1 MNTTMILGASPL
13 TMSSREIAELTGKQI
28 SHVHRDIRAMLG
40 ALVGI
45 SDGYMTGAAL
55 DWDFR
60 QGEMSKVL
68 DHPEVAGVTVDFD
81 SRGYAR
87 QVNLP
92 KDLTI
97 TLVAG
102 YNVKVRHAIVKRWQE
117 LEAQQTQA
125 FAIPKSLTEAL
136 RLAADLSEQNERLAL
151 ERDTAVRT
159 KAEIGSRR
167 EATAMATAAAKAKE
181 VARLKHELGRSQQ
194 HATVIA
200 VEKATGRKFAKNA
213 YVALRRATKEYG
225 LAAVEVVD
233 ARYGSVKAWPAIAWR
248 EAYAVEL
255 ADIFPSAEAA

>member
-1 MNTTMILGASPL
+1 MNTSMILGASPL
-13 TMSSREIAELTGKQI
+13 TMSSREIAELTGKEP
-28 SHVHRDIRAMLG
+28 SHVNRDIRAMLD
-40 ALVGI
+40 ALA
-45 SDGYMTGAAL
+45 D
-55 DWDFR
+55 DP
-60 QGEMSKVL
+60 EL
-68 DHPEVAGVTVDFD
+68 DHVREEKDA
-81 SRGYAR
+81 RGYTAAFHLGR
-87 QVNLP
+87 E
-92 KDLTI
+92 LTY
-97 TLVAG
+97 TLLAG
-102 YNVKVRHAIVKRWQE
+102 YSIALRRRVVARWQE
-117 LEAQQTQA
+117 LEAQQAQA
-125 FAIPKSLTEAL
+125 FAIPKSLPEAL

-181 VARLKHELGRSQQ
+181 VVRLKHELGRSQQ

-248 EAYAVEL
+248 EAYGIEL
-255 ADIFPSAEAA
+255 AEIFPSAEAA

>member
-1 MNTTMILGASPL
+1 MITSMILGASPL
-13 TMSSREIAELTGKQI
+13 TMSSREIAELTGKE
-28 SHVHRDIRAMLG
+28 HPNVMRDIRVMLEELG
-40 ALVGI
+40 EDVLRFEDI
-45 SDGYMTGAAL
+45 YSDAYGR
-55 DWDFR
+55 WQPCF
-60 QGEMSKVL
+60 
-68 DHPEVAGVTVDFD
+68 
-81 SRGYAR
+81 
-87 QVNLP
+87 NLP

-102 YNVKVRHAIVKRWQE
+102 YNTKVRHAIVTRWQE
-117 LEAQQTQA
+117 LEAQQAQA
-125 FAIPKSLTEAL
+125 FPIPQTLPEAL

-167 EATAMATAAAKAKE
+167 EATAMATAAAKTKE

-248 EAYAVEL
+248 EAYGIEL
-255 ADIFPSAEAA
+255 AEIFPSAEAA

>member
-1 MNTTMILGASPL
+1 MNTSMILGASPL
-13 TMSSREIAELTGKQI
+13 TMSTREIAELLEKQHGNIKI
-28 SHVHRDIRAMLG
+28 SAERLSDKGVIGTLALQEFTHNGNTYTEYLLNKRDSLI
-40 ALVGI
+40 
-45 SDGYMTGAAL
+45 
-55 DWDFR
+55 
-60 QGEMSKVL
+60 
-68 DHPEVAGVTVDFD
+68 
-81 SRGYAR
+81 
-87 QVNLP
+87 
-92 KDLTI
+92 
-97 TLVAG
+97 LVAQ
-102 YNVKVRHAIVKRWQE
+102 NCPEFTARIVDRWQE
-117 LEAQQTQA
+117 LEAQQAKA
-125 FAIPKSLTEAL
+125 FAIPKSLPEAL

-167 EATAMATAAAKAKE
+167 EATAMATAAAKTKE

>member
-13 TMSSREIAELTGKQI
+13 TMSTREIAELLEKQHGNIKI
-28 SHVHRDIRAMLG
+28 SAERLSDKGVIGTLALQEFTHNGNTYTEYLLNKRDSLI
-40 ALVGI
+40 
-45 SDGYMTGAAL
+45 
-55 DWDFR
+55 
-60 QGEMSKVL
+60 
-68 DHPEVAGVTVDFD
+68 
-81 SRGYAR
+81 
-87 QVNLP
+87 
-92 KDLTI
+92 
-97 TLVAG
+97 LVAQ
-102 YNVKVRHAIVKRWQE
+102 NCPEFTARLVDRWQE
-117 LEAQQTQA
+117 LEAQHTQA
-125 FAIPKSLTEAL
+125 FAIPKSLPEAL

>member
-1 MNTTMILGASPL
+1 MNTSMILGASPL
-13 TMSSREIAELTGKQI
+13 TMSTREIAELLEKQHGNIKI
-28 SHVHRDIRAMLG
+28 SAERLSDKGVIGTLALQEFTHNGNTYTEYLLNKRDSLI
-40 ALVGI
+40 
-45 SDGYMTGAAL
+45 
-55 DWDFR
+55 
-60 QGEMSKVL
+60 
-68 DHPEVAGVTVDFD
+68 
-81 SRGYAR
+81 
-87 QVNLP
+87 
-92 KDLTI
+92 
-97 TLVAG
+97 LVAQ
-102 YNVKVRHAIVKRWQE
+102 NCPEFTARIVDRWQE
-117 LEAQQTQA
+117 LEAQQAQA
-125 FAIPKSLTEAL
+125 FAIPKSLPEAL

-167 EATAMATAAAKAKE
+167 EATAMATAAAKTKE

-248 EAYAVEL
+248 EAYGIEL

>member
-1 MNTTMILGASPL
+1 MNTSMILGASPL
-13 TMSSREIAELTGKQI
+13 TMSSREIADLVDARHNDVVATIERLFAKGLLRSSRKTRREETGGRPI
-28 SHVHRDIRAMLG
+28 DV
-40 ALVGI
+40 
-45 SDGYMTGAAL
+45 Y
-55 DWDFR
+55 
-60 QGEMSKVL
+60 
-68 DHPEVAGVTVDFD
+68 
-81 SRGYAR
+81 
-87 QVNLP
+87 
-92 KDLTI
+92 DLTERD
-97 TLVAG
+97 THLVVSG
-102 YNVKVRHAIVKRWQE
+102 YSDEHRARVIDRWQE
-117 LEAQQTQA
+117 LEAQQAPA
-125 FAIPKSLTEAL
+125 FAIPKSMSEAL
-136 RLAADLSEQNERLAL
+136 RLAADLSEQNERLAI

-181 VARLKHELGRSQQ
+181 VARLKHELGRNQQ

>member
-1 MNTTMILGASPL
+1 MNQLTVAGGVPL
-13 TMSSREIAELTGKQI
+13 TMSSREIAKLTGKE
-28 SHVHRDIRAMLG
+28 SRHVARDI
-40 ALVGI
+40 
-45 SDGYMTGAAL
+45 
-55 DWDFR
+55 
-60 QGEMSKVL
+60 KVL
-68 DHPEVAGVTVDFD
+68 REQLGDMFVGYVQDWTHPQNGVTYKEFILDKD
-81 SRGYAR
+81 TCLTLLLGYDAQAR
-87 QVNLP
+87 MRV
-92 KDLTI
+92 
-97 TLVAG
+97 
-102 YNVKVRHAIVKRWQE
+102 VKRWQE
-117 LEAQQTQA
+117 LESEQQKAA
-125 FAIPKSLTEAL
+125 FPIPKSLPEAL

-167 EATAMATAAAKAKE
+167 EATAMATAAAKTKE

-248 EAYAVEL
+248 EAYGIEL

>member
-13 TMSSREIAELTGKQI
+13 TMSSREIADLVDARHNDVVATIERLFAKGLLRSSRKTRREETGGRPI
-28 SHVHRDIRAMLG
+28 DV
-40 ALVGI
+40 
-45 SDGYMTGAAL
+45 Y
-55 DWDFR
+55 
-60 QGEMSKVL
+60 
-68 DHPEVAGVTVDFD
+68 
-81 SRGYAR
+81 
-87 QVNLP
+87 
-92 KDLTI
+92 DLTERD
-97 TLVAG
+97 THLVVSG
-102 YNVKVRHAIVKRWQE
+102 YSDEHRARVIDRWQE
-117 LEAQQTQA
+117 LEAQHTQA
-125 FAIPKSLTEAL
+125 FAIPKSLPEAL